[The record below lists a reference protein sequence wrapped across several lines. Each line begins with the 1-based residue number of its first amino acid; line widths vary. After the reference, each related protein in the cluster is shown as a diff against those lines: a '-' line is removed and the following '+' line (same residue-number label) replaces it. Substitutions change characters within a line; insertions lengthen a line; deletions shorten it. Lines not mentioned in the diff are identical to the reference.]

1 MDEVRVNAES
11 AEMKDQ
17 VSNVMSKS
25 DEVQVFDLLVAVGD
39 DHLILGHRLSEW
51 CGHAPMLE
59 EDLALPNM
67 GLDMLGQARALYSYA
82 AELEEKGRS
91 EDDIA
96 YLRSD
101 REYRN
106 CLLVE
111 RPNRDFAHSML
122 RQLYFAAFME
132 PYWQATMGSL
142 DERLRDIA
150 GKAVKEVAYHIRHA
164 GEWVIRLGDGTE
176 ESARRMQDAVI
187 ALHPYTD
194 ELFGPAGPSVDLAVA
209 PSREGMRVRWD
220 ATIGEIFQEARLDI
234 PEVPFPLKGGREGRH
249 GEEFGFLLAELQYMQ
264 RAYPGL
270 TW

>member
-1 MDEVRVNAES
+1 MSTDLAQRDEIKVTE
-11 AEMKDQ
+11 
-17 VSNVMSKS
+17 
-25 DEVQVFDLLVAVGD
+25 LLAAGD

-59 EDLALPNM
+59 EDLAMPNM
-67 GLDMLGQARALYSYA
+67 ALDMLGQARALYSYVT
-82 AELEEKGRS
+82 ELEGRGRS

-111 RPNRDFAHSML
+111 RPNGDFAQTML
-122 RQLYFAAFME
+122 RQLYFSAFMA
-132 PYWQATMGSL
+132 PYWRSMTASS
-142 DERLRDIA
+142 DEMLTAIA
-150 GKAVKEVAYHIRHA
+150 GKAVKEIAYHVRHA

-176 ESARRMQDAVI
+176 ESARRMQAAVD
-187 ALHPYTD
+187 ALHPYTE
-194 ELFGPAGPSVDLAVA
+194 ELFVGPARASVDLAVV
-209 PSREGMRVRWD
+209 PDREGMRGPWD
-220 ATIGEIFQEARLDI
+220 TTIREVFQEAQLTMPD
-234 PEVPFPLKGGREGRH
+234 VPFPLLGGREGRH

-264 RAYPGL
+264 RAYPDM